1 MYERGS
7 EWRKWDLHLH
17 TAASYDYEYKADD
30 ADEILC
36 KSLQEHNVAAVAITD
51 HFKIDA
57 NRIKNLRSLAP
68 DIVFFPGVE
77 LRIDKCGA
85 NTHVI
90 LIFSE
95 TADVDVLEADFNAI
109 MVREKAKSR
118 DDNQKIFWDYNDVV
132 NFAQSH
138 FAMISIHAGSK
149 SNGIDKITNAIK
161 V

>member
-17 TAASYDYEYKADD
+17 TASSYDYEYKADD

-36 KSLQEHNVAAVAITD
+36 KSLQEHNIAAVAITD

-57 NRIKNLRSLAP
+57 NRIKHLRSIAL

-90 LIFSE
+90 L
-95 TADVDVLEADFNAI
+95 
-109 MVREKAKSR
+109 R
-118 DDNQKIFWDYNDVV
+118 
-132 NFAQSH
+132 
-138 FAMISIHAGSK
+138 
-149 SNGIDKITNAIK
+149 
-161 V
+161 